1 MHNLKVEDYVLIG
14 SRAEDLSLEN
24 NLTYSSEGL
33 LQRGKGGARIHRRF
47 CNKNQAVRT
56 CKDYCKL
63 EKTRH
68 LNVVLFYVWED
79 ARVWAH

>member
-56 CKDYCKL
+56 CKDTVSWRKP
-63 EKTRH
+63 
-68 LNVVLFYVWED
+68 D
-79 ARVWAH
+79 ISM